1 MNMSLLREKY
11 QEIARLVI
19 RHHTSMGPCLFAP
32 AAVGDIADA
41 ALAAAERDP
50 SPRAVQAALVTAI
63 EAAEIYCPH
72 EGIDRR
78 AEFGIAA

>member
-1 MNMSLLREKY
+1 MSLLREKY
-11 QEIARLVI
+11 RQIAELVI
-19 RHHTSMGPCLFAP
+19 FDHTRKGPCLFAP
-32 AAVGDIADA
+32 TAVDDIADA
-41 ALAAAERDP
+41 AVLASATDP
-50 SPRAVQAALVTAI
+50 CLQSVQAAMVTAI